1 MPCVPA
7 WKGEAMKRDVTDFAL
22 KTVQIMAWARARCK
36 NHSQAVP
43 CFCAEVAVMLGKKG
57 ASHVD

>member
-1 MPCVPA
+1 
-7 WKGEAMKRDVTDFAL
+7 MKRDVTDFAL

-43 CFCAEVAVMLGKKG
+43 CFCAEVAVMLGKKE
-57 ASHVD
+57 ASHAD